1 MNMKKILAA
10 LSAAVICA
18 SAAALP
24 AGADFVTE
32 NGKTYYTDDSGKKLT
47 GIQTIDGKKYYFRKD
62 GSMYKGKLTLKN
74 GKVMLFRSST
84 GEAATG
90 WIKIGDEKYY
100 FDENGYMLTG
110 NQLIGDKIYKFEDTG
125 EFIKQSKNELI
136 EIDGKLYHTEKN
148 GKLSSGITKVKN
160 EYYYFGKNGYAIS
173 CTVTEDGYIYEF
185 DCDEGLVSKTE
196 TVTDYSE
203 INIKV
208 GPYVDPDTNI
218 YGFRARNN
226 AKGNCMTFSGW
237 LKAPSNSY
245 KTVSVYAELLNKDGD
260 IIDEICIAR
269 RAKVSVT
276 SNYHID
282 DYVYTSEPVYEIKFT
297 SIIVK

>member
-24 AGADFVTE
+24 AGAEFVTE

-47 GIQTIDGKKYYFRKD
+47 GIQTVDGKKYYFRKD
-62 GSMYKGKLTLKN
+62 GSMYKGMLKLKS
-74 GKVMLFRSST
+74 GKTMLFRSGT

-90 WIKIGDEKYY
+90 WVRIDDEKYY

-110 NQLIGDKIYKFEDTG
+110 NSFIGDKIYKFEDTG
-125 EFIKQSKNELI
+125 ELIKQSKNELI
-136 EIDGKLYHTEKN
+136 EVDGKLYHTEKN

-160 EYYYFGKNGYAIS
+160 EYYYFGKDGYAIS

-196 TVTDYSE
+196 IVTDYSD
-203 INIKV
+203 IKIKV
-208 GPYVDPDTNI
+208 GSFVNPDTSL
-218 YGFRARNN
+218 YGFKAKNN
-226 AKGNCMTFSGW
+226 EKGNCMTYSGW
-237 LKAPSNSY
+237 LKVPYSTY
-245 KTVSVYAELLNKDGD
+245 RTVSVYAELLNKDGD
-260 IIDEICIAR
+260 IIDEICMVR
-269 RAKVSVT
+269 RAKINLSGA
-276 SNYHID
+276 YHID
-282 DYVYTSEPVYEIKFT
+282 SYVYTSEPVYEIRFS

>member
-24 AGADFVTE
+24 TGAEFVTE

-47 GIQTIDGKKYYFRKD
+47 GIQTVDGKKYYFRKD
-62 GSMYKGKLTLKN
+62 GSMYKGMLKLKS
-74 GKVMLFRSST
+74 GKTMLFRSGT

-90 WIKIGDEKYY
+90 WVRIDDEKYY

-110 NQLIGDKIYKFEDTG
+110 NSFIGDKIYKFEDTG
-125 EFIKQSKNELI
+125 ELIKQSKNELI
-136 EIDGKLYHTEKN
+136 EVDGKLYHTEKN

-160 EYYYFGKNGYAIS
+160 EYYYFGKDGYAIS

-196 TVTDYSE
+196 IVTDYSD
-203 INIKV
+203 IKIKV
-208 GPYVDPDTNI
+208 GSFVKPRHELIRLQGKEQRKGQLHDIQRLAESSIQHIQDRKRLCGASQQGRRYHRRDMHGKTCKNKSQRSI
-218 YGFRARNN
+218 SHRQLRLHLRA
-226 AKGNCMTFSGW
+226 C
-237 LKAPSNSY
+237 L
-245 KTVSVYAELLNKDGD
+245 
-260 IIDEICIAR
+260 
-269 RAKVSVT
+269 
-276 SNYHID
+276 
-282 DYVYTSEPVYEIKFT
+282 
-297 SIIVK
+297 